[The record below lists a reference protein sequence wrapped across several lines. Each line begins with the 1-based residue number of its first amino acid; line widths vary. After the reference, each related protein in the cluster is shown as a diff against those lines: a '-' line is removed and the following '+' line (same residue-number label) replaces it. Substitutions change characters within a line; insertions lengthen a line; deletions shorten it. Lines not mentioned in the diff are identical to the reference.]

1 MSKALSLKLSE
12 SIFEEVEKI
21 TKELNKPR
29 NAYIN
34 EALLFYN
41 RFMKR
46 KRIRELLKKES
57 SLIKS
62 DSLMVL
68 SEFEEM
74 EDEIF
79 E

>member
-21 TKELNKPR
+21 SKELNKPR

-46 KRIRELLKKES
+46 KRIREILKIES

-68 SEFEEM
+68 SEFEEI